1 MLPVVRC
8 LAGGGGWSISRVVGA
23 FDSGLGSGWAM
34 PASLHRRFQPHRISL
49 SVMNPDTRGPASSRT
64 QFLLSIV
71 AVSLFASA
79 CSGGI
84 AESRVATLD
93 ADLEAILTSDVG
105 VIPGED
111 SVLAFTECLRGEGL
125 EVDDP
130 SVDSEGNLVAPTPH
144 AAAAKTLDMTAVHS
158 AFDVCKDYLDG
169 VAFGMSS
176 EDQTE
181 REDELLAFAVC
192 MRENGYHGPLRWSY
206 RWRS

>member
-1 MLPVVRC
+1 
-8 LAGGGGWSISRVVGA
+8 
-23 FDSGLGSGWAM
+23 
-34 PASLHRRFQPHRISL
+34 
-49 SVMNPDTRGPASSRT
+49 MNLDTRGPASSRT

-84 AESRVATLD
+84 ADSRVATLD

-111 SVLAFTECLRGEGL
+111 SVLAFTECLRSEGL

-144 AAAAKTLDMTAVHS
+144 AVAAKTLDMAAVHS

-192 MRENGYHGPLRWSY
+192 MRENGYDMPDPDFSTGGHTGEGPFGDAIDTDAPLFVVAAALCQDIIGG
-206 RWRS
+206 